1 MKMSDRPSKNNLF
14 IFYKF
19 VWVTLTQ
26 GLVFILLLNGSAVL
40 AESKLRTS
48 EIDRSSQTSIL
59 IERGIELYQAGKFT
73 EGVTVLESA
82 IANLRSRGNILELA
96 RSLNYLALTYQKL
109 GELSQAERT
118 NQESLNLLQS
128 QANATNSSEYVAVL
142 ARTFNTQGHLQLS
155 AGQAQKALESWQEA
169 SKIYLQIGDEMGAIG
184 SKINQAQ
191 ALKELGFYRRALNTA
206 TEVRQSLEKQPDSV
220 QKAIALRS
228 LGNILRLVGAVGES
242 EDILGQSLS
251 IAERQNSAKDQNAA
265 LLSLGN
271 TARARQEKEQALEY
285 YQRSELTATS
295 ATEKI
300 QAQLNQLS
308 LLLEQKQWLETEKI
322 LAKIRSQIENLP
334 IGRTGIY
341 TRLNLAQSL
350 LCLKQYRLNRS
361 TNLAREKSSPILQQ
375 CYSSI
380 LSSDKKSPSLTSD
393 SLSPIASSEIQ
404 QLLST
409 AIEQARSLKDS
420 RAEAEALGYLAG
432 LYQQTQ
438 QWSAAEELTQQALLI
453 AEGIDAGDIS
463 YRFSWQLGRLYLIQG
478 NRESA
483 ISAYAKAVKALK
495 SLRSDLVAIN
505 PEVQFSFRD
514 SVEPVYREFV
524 GLLLRENDG
533 KVSQENLQ
541 QARDAIESLQL
552 AELENFFRQAC
563 LDATPVSIDRV
574 DPEAI
579 VVYPIILA
587 DRLETIVSFP
597 SQPLQNYSKKLS
609 QDELEKIIEGMRLNV
624 ANQNSRKFLVFAE
637 EIYNWLIQPIEEKLK
652 NSQVKTLVFVLDGPM
667 RNIPMAAL
675 YDGERY
681 LVEKY
686 SIALTPG
693 LQLVDVRPLTKERLQ
708 ALTAGL
714 SEARANFPAL
724 PNVKQ
729 ELEKINLEVPS
740 RMLLDRQFTSTSFES
755 EISAFP
761 APIVHL
767 ATHGQFSSKAE
778 ETFIMTWDRPIDVN
792 ELNIFLR
799 SRNARSRNPIELL
812 VLSACETVT
821 GDNRAALGLAGIS
834 VKAGARSTLG
844 TLWSINDATTAL
856 LMGQFYEDLAQ
867 ANVTKAEALRLA
879 QVSLLRDPQYSH
891 PYFWASYVLV
901 GNWL

>member
-1 MKMSDRPSKNNLF
+1 
-14 IFYKF
+14 
-19 VWVTLTQ
+19 
-26 GLVFILLLNGSAVL
+26 
-40 AESKLRTS
+40 
-48 EIDRSSQTSIL
+48 
-59 IERGIELYQAGKFT
+59 
-73 EGVTVLESA
+73 
-82 IANLRSRGNILELA
+82 
-96 RSLNYLALTYQKL
+96 
-109 GELSQAERT
+109 
-118 NQESLNLLQS
+118 
-128 QANATNSSEYVAVL
+128 
-142 ARTFNTQGHLQLS
+142 
-155 AGQAQKALESWQEA
+155 
-169 SKIYLQIGDEMGAIG
+169 
-184 SKINQAQ
+184 
-191 ALKELGFYRRALNTA
+191 
-206 TEVRQSLEKQPDSV
+206 
-220 QKAIALRS
+220 
-228 LGNILRLVGAVGES
+228 
-242 EDILGQSLS
+242 
-251 IAERQNSAKDQNAA
+251 
-265 LLSLGN
+265 
-271 TARARQEKEQALEY
+271 
-285 YQRSELTATS
+285 
-295 ATEKI
+295 
-300 QAQLNQLS
+300 
-308 LLLEQKQWLETEKI
+308 
-322 LAKIRSQIENLP
+322 
-334 IGRTGIY
+334 
-341 TRLNLAQSL
+341 
-350 LCLKQYRLNRS
+350 
-361 TNLAREKSSPILQQ
+361 
-375 CYSSI
+375 
-380 LSSDKKSPSLTSD
+380 
-393 SLSPIASSEIQ
+393 
-404 QLLST
+404 
-409 AIEQARSLKDS
+409 
-420 RAEAEALGYLAG
+420 
-432 LYQQTQ
+432 
-438 QWSAAEELTQQALLI
+438 
-453 AEGIDAGDIS
+453 
-463 YRFSWQLGRLYLIQG
+463 
-478 NRESA
+478 
-483 ISAYAKAVKALK
+483 
-495 SLRSDLVAIN
+495 
-505 PEVQFSFRD
+505 
-514 SVEPVYREFV
+514 
-524 GLLLRENDG
+524 
-533 KVSQENLQ
+533 
-541 QARDAIESLQL
+541 
-552 AELENFFRQAC
+552 

-579 VVYPIILA
+579 IVYPIILA

>member
-82 IANLRSRGNILELA
+82 IADLRSRGNILELA

-118 NQESLNLLQS
+118 NQESLKLLES
-128 QANATNSSEYVAVL
+128 QANATNSSEYVAAL

-308 LLLEQKQWLETEKI
+308 LLLEQKQWSETEEI

-334 IGRTGIY
+334 MGRIAIY

-350 LCLKQYRLNRS
+350 LCLKQDRLNRS
-361 TNLAREKSSPILQQ
+361 TSLAREKSSPILQQ

>member
-1 MKMSDRPSKNNLF
+1 MLH
-14 IFYKF
+14 KF
-19 VWVTLTQ
+19 VWVALTQ
-26 GLVFILLLNGSAVL
+26 GIAFSLVNSPVVL
-40 AESKLRTS
+40 AESTPKPIEIALASESIDLSSSTS
-48 EIDRSSQTSIL
+48 VL
-59 IERGIELYQAGKFT
+59 IEKGIELYQAGKFADA
-73 EGVTVLESA
+73 VKVLELA
-82 IANLRSRGNILELA
+82 IADLRSRKDTLKLA
-96 RSLNYLALTYQKL
+96 ASLNYLALAYQKL
-109 GELSQAERT
+109 GKLSQAERA
-118 NQESLNLLQS
+118 NQESLHLLES
-128 QANATNSSEYVAVL
+128 QANSSNSSEYLAAL
-142 ARTFNTQGHLQLS
+142 ARTLNTQGHLQLS
-155 AGQAQKALESWQEA
+155 AGQAQKALESWEQA
-169 SKIYLQIGDEMGAIG
+169 SNLYERLGDEIG
-184 SKINQAQ
+184 TIGTKINRAQ
-191 ALKELGFYRRALNTA
+191 ALKDLGFYRRALNIS
-206 TEVRQSLEKQPDSV
+206 TEVQQSLEKQPDSL
-220 QKAIALRS
+220 QKAIGLRS
-228 LGNILRLVGAVGES
+228 LGNIFRLVGAIDRS
-242 EDILGQSLS
+242 QNILQQSLS
-251 IAERQNSAKDQNAA
+251 IAEQLHSAKDQNAA

-271 TARARQEKEQALEY
+271 TARAQQKKALALEY
-285 YQRSELTATS
+285 YQRAAVTAPS

-308 LLLEQKQWLETEKI
+308 LLLEEQRWSETKEI
-322 LAKIRSQIENLP
+322 VPKIRSQIENLP

-350 LCLKQYRLNRS
+350 LCLKQYQLDRLNP
-361 TNLAREKSSPILQQ
+361 LAREKSSPVLQQ
-375 CYSSI
+375 CYSSVVEPSI
-380 LSSDKKSPSLTSD
+380 LSQRKKSLP
-393 SLSPIASSEIQ
+393 PISYPPIESSEIE

-409 AIEQARSLKDS
+409 SIEQARTLKDT
-420 RAEAEALGYLAG
+420 RAEAEALGYLGG

-438 QWSAAEELTQQALLI
+438 QWSTAEELTQQALLL
-453 AEGIDAGDIS
+453 AEQIDAGDIS
-463 YRFSWQLGRLYLIQG
+463 YRFSWQLGRLLLARG
-478 NRESA
+478 KRESS
-483 ISAYAKAVKALK
+483 IVPYAKAIDTLK

-524 GLLLRENDG
+524 GLLLQENDG
-533 KVSQENLQ
+533 KLSQDNLK

-563 LDATPVSIDRV
+563 LDATPVAIDRV

-579 VVYPIILA
+579 VIYPIILA

-597 SQPLQNYSKKLS
+597 SQPLRHYSTKLS
-609 QDELEKIIEGMRLNV
+609 QNELEKIVEGMRQNIV
-624 ANQNSRKFLVFAE
+624 NQNSRRFLVFAE
-637 EIYNWLIQPIEEKLK
+637 EIYDWLIRPIEGELK
-652 NSQVKTLVFVLDGPM
+652 NSRVKTLVFVLDGSM

-675 YDGERY
+675 YDGQQY

-693 LQLVDVRPLTKERLQ
+693 LQLLDVQPLTKERLK

-729 ELEKINLEVPS
+729 ELEQINSEVPS
-740 RMLLDRQFTSTSFES
+740 RMLLDRQFTSTSFET
-755 EISAFP
+755 EISDFP

-778 ETFIMTWDRPIDVN
+778 ETFILTWDRPIDVN
-792 ELNIFLR
+792 ELNTFLR
-799 SRNARSRNPIELL
+799 SRNANRRNPIELL

-856 LMGQFYEDLAQ
+856 FMGQFYEDLAQ
-867 ANVTKAEALRLA
+867 TNMTKAEAIRLA
-879 QVSLLRDPQYSH
+879 QIALLKDPQYAH

>member
-308 LLLEQKQWLETEKI
+308 LSIEQKQWLETEKI

-334 IGRTGIY
+334 MGRIAIY

-350 LCLKQYRLNRS
+350 LCLKQDRLNRS